1 ALQRHLAA
9 RGQELGQRAP
19 ELGLEVRQTLH
30 KCTCLRN
37 EMHHFAQNIYSY
49 VMCEV
54 LETAWARLQSGWQEC
69 EDLDQAGA
77 AAATFR
83 GPRGRE
89 GATFAPGRG
98 APAGAAALQV
108 IREHH
113 RYLACI
119 EEGAFLAA
127 KSEPIL
133 TALTALFGLA
143 LEFAELH
150 EQVCTS
156 AFEAVAVLGAELDGP
171 LPLARALAQ
180 CRAQLDQVGASFLM
194 RLLAL
199 LRALEVQPPLQ
210 HLLSDLRFLLCRL
223 DFNGHYEQKRTAP
236 FAAAL
241 LRWAP
246 MYARR
251 SSSPAVAVRVEA
263 CSMAAPSMGGVPT
276 PSRAPCAASASP
288 APAPRG
294 RAATDPEALKER
306 ARLEQEL
313 EMDRRFFTDPP
324 EDYVRCPTCT
334 VVYAVHQSRPVTPQ
348 DIMAVVAPILPASYS
363 KELPRAANL
372 TLEEA
377 MRHMHRSRFR
387 CAQCDTDRLLP
398 LRGVPVPL
406 GLVLRR
412 LAEAPGDRGRGVPRG
427 LLPLVPAALH
437 G

>member
-1 ALQRHLAA
+1 MHQYSLGEHCLAMRRFLLLGQGDFVESLMDNAAAELGRDASEVYTHQLMGMLDMAVRQSNAQFSSAEVLARLGVKLLAPSSGERGWDIFLLDYAIDSPLHVVFTPAAMQQYHRAFAFLWKLRRVSYALASCWRDQMALQRHLAA

-69 EDLDQAGA
+69 EDLD
-77 AAATFR
+77 
-83 GPRGRE
+83 
-89 GATFAPGRG
+89 
-98 APAGAAALQV
+98 QV

-236 FAAAL
+236 FAE
-241 LRWAP
+241 RI
-246 MYARR
+246 
-251 SSSPAVAVRVEA
+251 RV
-263 CSMAAPSMGGVPT
+263 G
-276 PSRAPCAASASP
+276 
-288 APAPRG
+288 
-294 RAATDPEALKER
+294 
-306 ARLEQEL
+306 
-313 EMDRRFFTDPP
+313 
-324 EDYVRCPTCT
+324 
-334 VVYAVHQSRPVTPQ
+334 
-348 DIMAVVAPILPASYS
+348 
-363 KELPRAANL
+363 
-372 TLEEA
+372 
-377 MRHMHRSRFR
+377 
-387 CAQCDTDRLLP
+387 
-398 LRGVPVPL
+398 
-406 GLVLRR
+406 
-412 LAEAPGDRGRGVPRG
+412 
-427 LLPLVPAALH
+427 
-437 G
+437 